1 MSGYG
6 IRALVARATILGGRS
21 YRNGILIASR
31 TGTEPRICETH
42 LNHLPY
48 LSLAKIHPNFAAI
61 ARSNSSASPVA
72 AMAPKPT
79 HRKVYVIGVGMTKVG
94 IGISF
99 RDQLTNSHLP
109 SLRNRDGATISITQ
123 RSRRRLCRRRSP
135 TPGSHTIRSN
145 RPPSGMFTVREPF
158 RRVSCLKILQ

>member
-1 MSGYG
+1 MEWHFDCIENRYE
-6 IRALVARATILGGRS
+6 L
-21 YRNGILIASR
+21 RNSFIQPFYYFFFA
-31 TGTEPRICETH
+31 EV
-42 LNHLPY
+42 
-48 LSLAKIHPNFAAI
+48 HPNFAAI

-94 IGISF
+94 IGISL
-99 RDQLTNSHLP
+99 RDQLTDSHLP
-109 SLRNRDGATISITQ
+109 SLRNRDDATISTTQ

-145 RPPSGMFTVREPF
+145 RPPSGMFTVRF
-158 RRVSCLKILQ
+158 LRVSCLKILQ